1 MISDR
6 RVQPRGRDVR
16 WRAQASLYCD
26 KMVRNRP
33 EREVELRFAGGAR
46 KNVNA
51 EKFMDLDRGRVV
63 LRRSNFRILH
73 SAYDMGHELTWEGG
87 LRYTVV
93 ELGFWLLMTP
103 VMAWWAEKFPL
114 ERPAVVKNVAV
125 LLLLNVATELLYSS
139 YRVKLHHFVYPDFA
153 LHSFWRQSQTYLI
166 DNFVIVAWFF
176 WAIVGVHHA
185 IKAARKSQ
193 QREQELI
200 KAQLEMLKGQLQ
212 PHFLF
217 NTLNSISW
225 LMRED
230 VEAADNMMTSL
241 GELLRTTLSVSASE
255 EVPLRRELNMLE
267 LYLAIERARFQD
279 RLRVLVN
286 ADPETL
292 DCNVP
297 CLLLQPIVENAV
309 RHGIARLDRPGSVEV
324 RAACVGAE
332 LCISILDDGP
342 GISTESTWTEG
353 IGLANTRARLEKH
366 YGEMQSLRYT
376 NRNEGGLIVEIR
388 LPLRVHKASD
398 ENGDGSRFRETA
410 NVNR

>member
-1 MISDR
+1 MRKKSWIWIAAAWFLVV
-6 RVQPRGRDVR
+6 RVSEYF
-16 WRAQASLYCD
+16 A
-26 KMVRNRP
+26 
-33 EREVELRFAGGAR
+33 LRT
-46 KNVNA
+46 
-51 EKFMDLDRGRVV
+51 DL
-63 LRRSNFRILH
+63 
-73 SAYDMGHELTWEGG
+73 GHELTWEGS

-103 VMAWWAEKFPL
+103 VMAWWAKKFPL
-114 ERPAVVKNVAV
+114 ERPALVKNVTV
-125 LLLLNVATELLYSS
+125 LLVLNVVTELLYSS

-153 LHSFWRQSQTYLI
+153 LRSFWRQSQAYLI
-166 DNFVIVAWFF
+166 DNSVIVAWFF
-176 WAIVGVHHA
+176 WAIIGIHYA

-193 QREQELI
+193 QREQELV

-241 GELLRTTLSVSASE
+241 AELLRATLSVSASE

-279 RLRVLVN
+279 RLTVHVN
-286 ADPETL
+286 ADSETL
-292 DCNVP
+292 DYNVP

-332 LCISILDDGP
+332 LSISILDDGP
-342 GISTESTWTEG
+342 GISTESTSREG

-388 LPLRVHKASD
+388 LPLRVHKASV
-398 ENGDGSRFRETA
+398 ENGDGSSLRETA
-410 NVNR
+410 NVDR

>member
-1 MISDR
+1 MLGRKQMHKNSWIWIAAVWFFVV
-6 RVQPRGRDVR
+6 RVSEYY
-16 WRAQASLYCD
+16 A
-26 KMVRNRP
+26 
-33 EREVELRFAGGAR
+33 LRT
-46 KNVNA
+46 
-51 EKFMDLDRGRVV
+51 DLG
-63 LRRSNFRILH
+63 
-73 SAYDMGHELTWEGG
+73 YQLTWKGS

-93 ELGFWLLMTP
+93 ELGFWLIMTP
-103 VMAWWAEKFPL
+103 VMAWWTEKFPL
-114 ERPAVVKNVAV
+114 ERPALVENVAV
-125 LLLLNVATELLYSS
+125 LLLLNVATELLYAS

-176 WAIVGVHHA
+176 WAIVGIHHA

-193 QREQELI
+193 QREQELV

-241 GELLRTTLSVSASE
+241 GELLHTTLSVSASE

-309 RHGIARLDRPGSVEV
+309 RHGISRLDRPGSVEV
-324 RAACVGAE
+324 RAACVGTE
-332 LCISILDDGP
+332 LSISILDDGP
-342 GISTESTWTEG
+342 GIATDSTWREG

-388 LPLRVHKASD
+388 LPLRLHIAD
-398 ENGDGSRFRETA
+398 GENGDGSHLRETA
-410 NVNR
+410 NLNR

>member
-1 MISDR
+1 
-6 RVQPRGRDVR
+6 
-16 WRAQASLYCD
+16 
-26 KMVRNRP
+26 
-33 EREVELRFAGGAR
+33 
-46 KNVNA
+46 
-51 EKFMDLDRGRVV
+51 
-63 LRRSNFRILH
+63 
-73 SAYDMGHELTWEGG
+73 
-87 LRYTVV
+87 
-93 ELGFWLLMTP
+93 
-103 VMAWWAEKFPL
+103 
-114 ERPAVVKNVAV
+114 
-125 LLLLNVATELLYSS
+125 LLYSS

-153 LHSFWRQSQTYLI
+153 LRSFGHQSQIYLI
-166 DNFVIVAWFF
+166 DNSVIVAWFF
-176 WAIVGVHHA
+176 WAIVGIHHA
-185 IKAARKSQ
+185 IKVARKSQ
-193 QREQELI
+193 QREQELV
-200 KAQLEMLKGQLQ
+200 KAQLETLKGQLQ

-255 EVPLRRELNMLE
+255 EVTLRRELNMLE
-267 LYLAIERARFQD
+267 LYLSIERARFQD

-292 DCNVP
+292 DCDVP

-324 RAACVGAE
+324 RAACVGTE
-332 LCISILDDGP
+332 LSISILDDGP
-342 GISTESTWTEG
+342 GISMESTWREG

-366 YGEMQSLRYT
+366 YGELQSLRYT

-388 LPLRVHKASD
+388 LPRKVHVAGD
-398 ENGDGSRFRETA
+398 ENGNGSRLREIA